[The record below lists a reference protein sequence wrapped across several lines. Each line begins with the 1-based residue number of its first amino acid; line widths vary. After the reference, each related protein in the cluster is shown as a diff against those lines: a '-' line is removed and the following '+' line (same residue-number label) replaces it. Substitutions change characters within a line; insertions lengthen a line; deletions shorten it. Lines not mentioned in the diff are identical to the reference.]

1 MAART
6 GSTMQKVAD
15 SVGVSVSTVSRI
27 LNSSTFAKK
36 KTRESVLAAVTNLG
50 YQGRPRGLALKM
62 DEAAVTRGKPLA
74 HKQIML
80 FAPEQKFGGV
90 DSPDWIFR
98 DVVPTLHRVLREKGL
113 HLLLASYHEDDAPDL
128 SNLNAEQSCG
138 VLWMADGHGQNQA
151 LLARIV
157 SCAPVVVIN
166 DDSIWPPKACVIGNN
181 RMVMFKAVEHLAG
194 LGHRRIGYF
203 DALPTAGKLS
213 VHTRERIAELR
224 QAIESFGLESNSD
237 WIIMERFGIN
247 GHPQAVAKAMDHL
260 TAMKS
265 PPTALIAPLCYALQF
280 LKEMRERNRCVPE
293 DMSLLAIDNAAVA
306 EMVEPALTVID
317 CNFRGC
323 AETAVELLLEQTDPQ
338 KRSAKTVL
346 VEPKLIVRRSTSAI
360 AEAQSQ

>member
-6 GSTMQKVAD
+6 GSTMQEVAD

-27 LNSSTFAKK
+27 LNSPTFAKK
-36 KTRESVLAAVTNLG
+36 KTRESVLAAATKLG
-50 YQGRPRGLALKM
+50 YHGRTRNS
-62 DEAAVTRGKPLA
+62 AVQVEESAPVRSKPQA
-74 HKQIML
+74 QRQIVL

-90 DSPDWIFR
+90 NSPDWIFR
-98 DVVPTLHRVLREKGL
+98 DVIPTLHRVLREKDL
-113 HLLLASYHEDDAPDL
+113 NLLLASYREEDTPDL
-128 SNLNAEQSCG
+128 SNLGAEQTCG

-151 LLARIV
+151 LLARIAK
-157 SCAPVVVIN
+157 CAPVVVIN
-166 DDSIWPPKACVIGNN
+166 DDSIWPPQACVIANN

-213 VHTRERIAELR
+213 VHTRERIAELS
-224 QAIESFGLESNSD
+224 QAIEAFGLEASAD
-237 WIIMERFGIN
+237 WMIMERFGIN
-247 GHPQAVAKAMDHL
+247 GHPQAVAKAMDRIA
-260 TAMKS
+260 AMKS
-265 PPTALIAPLCYALQF
+265 PPSAMIAPLCYALQF
-280 LKEMRERNRCVPE
+280 LKELRERNIRVPK

-338 KRSAKTVL
+338 RQSAKTVQ
-346 VEPKLIVRRSTSAI
+346 VEPRLIVRDSTA
-360 AEAQSQ
+360 AAGEHLQ